1 MKISSTYAFLALLSA
16 VSAEEACVEGKRVT
30 ISPGHTVEYKCGK
43 YRLGQTHRNIR
54 SHDDCAA
61 LCRDE
66 HRSVCSYHA
75 ARNMCVVGD
84 ENGKEG
90 SSPGSTYM
98 VRVEEHAEDPFA
110 EDPFKQTC
118 EEARDECLG
127 RETTQGKDLSDC
139 RGRETTQGQQL
150 SDCHGRETT
159 QTKDLSDCRG
169 RETTQATEL
178 SACHGRETTQ
188 ATELSK
194 CRADLATASKPRTCG
209 VAKWGKEYYE
219 VKAGMRIADCKKQ
232 CQADAKCLSY
242 SANSGTTGAI
252 NCYLYGKVTSE
263 VPQQTYPN
271 FVQYDKSCP

>member
-1 MKISSTYAFLALLSA
+1 MKVSSTYAFLALLSA

-127 RETTQGKDLSDC
+127 RETTQ
-139 RGRETTQGQQL
+139 
-150 SDCHGRETT
+150 
-159 QTKDLSDCRG
+159 TKDLSDCRG

-263 VPQQTYPN
+263 VPHQTYPN